1 MLTRTI
7 SYQNFNG
14 EDKVLIA
21 HFHLGKAD
29 ITRIAADPT
38 FLNEMNAAVANQDTK
53 TMLAK
58 IEELVRLS
66 YGIRSE
72 DGERFVK
79 NKEVQDAFI
88 QSAAY
93 EEFIMDLVA
102 GDGKSFNSFIQG
114 VFPPKL
120 MEMLAAKIKS
130 GEVEDP
136 FKNLPNPESNKG
148 EPATE
153 ETIAAAKFN
162 DFGKPAVVED
172 KFHDESEP
180 EWVRQN
186 RIPTQA
192 ELVAMPRDEM
202 LRAVSKYPEIVTG

>member
-7 SYQNFNG
+7 HYTNFND
-14 EDKVLIA
+14 EPKNVVA

-29 ITRIAADPT
+29 IARIAADPS
-38 FLNEMNAAVANQDTK
+38 FVQDMLKASREQDTK
-53 TMLAK
+53 VMLEK
-58 IEELVRLS
+58 IEHLVRLA

-72 DGERFVK
+72 DGERFIK

-93 EEFIMDLVA
+93 EEFLLDLFQNEGA
-102 GDGKSFNSFIQG
+102 NFNAFIQG

-120 MEMLAAKIKS
+120 MEQIMTRIKS

-153 ETIAAAKFN
+153 QTIAAAKFN
-162 DFGKPAVVED
+162 DFGKPAYKAE
-172 KFHDESEP
+172 
-180 EWVRQN
+180 N
-186 RIPTQA
+186 RMPTDA
-192 ELVAMPRDEM
+192 ELLDMTTDELREAALWVPR
-202 LRAVSKYPEIVTG
+202 P